1 MNHERAQY
9 SAHEGASRDWRGFL
23 ATSVVL
29 AVIKS

>member
-9 SAHEGASRDWRGFL
+9 RAHERTSRDWRRFL